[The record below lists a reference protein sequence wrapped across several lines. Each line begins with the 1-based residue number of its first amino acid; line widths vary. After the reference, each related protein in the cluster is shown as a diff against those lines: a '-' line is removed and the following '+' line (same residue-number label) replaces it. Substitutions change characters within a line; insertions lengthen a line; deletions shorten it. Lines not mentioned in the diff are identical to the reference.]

1 RGADMDA
8 LPVQERNDLPFKSVA
23 KGTWQGKEVSVS
35 HACGHDTHVAMLLG
49 AAKVF
54 SDMRDELPGTIV
66 LLFQPAEEQGPGKPL
81 SGANAMMAEGV
92 LDQPKVDVVMGQH
105 IGPSYPAGSIG
116 YRQGSLM
123 ASGDV
128 FSISLAGK
136 GGHGSSPWNAASP
149 VVAAAETVVA
159 LNNIIAQRTNP
170 QDGTTVVTVGSLQSG
185 NRPNVLPES
194 ADISGT
200 VRSLSKQNQ
209 ATAHELIQ
217 RYAQNIAAN
226 HDLKAT
232 VRIDTGY
239 EVLVSDPKATQT
251 VIPALDMATDGIG
264 AKEVA
269 PGMGSEDFVDMTT
282 THNGVNKLKQ
292 DSGVTCHSGTEL
304 LNLIMA
310 YSISTAVRAAAE
322 LELADLLKDGPK
334 TIASLAQAS
343 GTEAS
348 HLQRIL
354 RVLCA
359 HRVFKEQPANT
370 YQLDELGWNLCS
382 DSSSRLKEAALMLT
396 DPAFLHCAADLSKAA
411 AGIPIFRERFG
422 HAFFEHW
429 EDNDIHD
436 IFHQGVS

>member
-1 RGADMDA
+1 
-8 LPVQERNDLPFKSVA
+8 
-23 KGTWQGKEVSVS
+23 
-35 HACGHDTHVAMLLG
+35 
-49 AAKVF
+49 
-54 SDMRDELPGTIV
+54 
-66 LLFQPAEEQGPGKPL
+66 
-81 SGANAMMAEGV
+81 
-92 LDQPKVDVVMGQH
+92 
-105 IGPSYPAGSIG
+105 
-116 YRQGSLM
+116 M

-251 VIPALDMATDGIG
+251 VIPALDLATDGIG

-269 PGMGSEDFVDMTT
+269 PGMGSEDFGAFGKNVPVVFWRLNASPYSDKMGAP
-282 THNGVNKLKQ
+282 N
-292 DSGVTCHSGTEL
+292 HSPEFMIDEKALRIGT
-304 LNLIMA
+304 
-310 YSISTAVRAAAE
+310 RA
-322 LELADLLKDGPK
+322 LV
-334 TIASLAQAS
+334 ASSL
-343 GTEAS
+343 
-348 HLQRIL
+348 
-354 RVLCA
+354 
-359 HRVFKEQPANT
+359 T
-370 YQLDELGWNLCS
+370 YMMDH
-382 DSSSRLKEAALMLT
+382 KK
-396 DPAFLHCAADLSKAA
+396 P
-411 AGIPIFRERFG
+411 
-422 HAFFEHW
+422 
-429 EDNDIHD
+429 
-436 IFHQGVS
+436 